1 MTPTSTI
8 VLSRRTALLAIAGAT
23 AQLLTGCGG
32 GGDSSQAGLS
42 SGGTGSFTTG
52 TVSGLGSIIV
62 NGIRYDDSSAMV
74 YARDD
79 DDAAVPVKVGM
90 VVVVQGGKVT
100 PAANANSLPTA
111 TATSITVG
119 SEWKGPV
126 EAIDTTLQTLTLLGQ
141 TVQLLASTVIEGEVF
156 RLADITTS
164 MFVEVYGYL
173 DPTTGVLQATRIET
187 DDSAPSTYR
196 LTGVVS
202 NLDTTAR
209 TFAIGNTLISYGG
222 GTSLPTNWA
231 NGLQVR
237 VRLST
242 TAVSGRW
249 PATRIQAFES
259 ALAGNDDADGDE
271 AELHGIVSGFQSAAA
286 FMVNGIA
293 VNASSATVSGTLA
306 NGVNV
311 EVKGRVS
318 SGVIVASEVEVKDED
333 EIENE
338 DFEFHGTLSNVD
350 TTARTFVLRG
360 YTFSYDNATTFE
372 GLTLSNGSTDF
383 VEVKAQ
389 LVEGGWLA
397 LEVKVDD

>member
-1 MTPTSTI
+1 MTTTASI
-8 VLSRRTALLAIAGAT
+8 LLSRRTALLAIAGAT
-23 AQLLTGCGG
+23 AQLMTGCGG

-62 NGIRYDDSSAMV
+62 NGIRYDDSRATV

-79 DDAAVPVKVGM
+79 DDTPVAVQVGM

-100 PAANANSLPTA
+100 PAANANTLPTA

-126 EAIDTTLQTLTLLGQ
+126 EAVDTTQQTLTVLGQ
-141 TVQLLASTVIEGEVF
+141 TVQLLATTVITGNVL

-164 MFVEVYGYL
+164 MYVEVYGYL
-173 DPTTGVLQATRIET
+173 DATTGALQATRVET

-196 LTGVVS
+196 LTGVVA
-202 NLDTTAR
+202 NLDTTGR
-209 TFAIGNTLISYGG
+209 TFAIGNALISYGG
-222 GTSLPTNWA
+222 GVSLPANWA

-237 VRLST
+237 VRMST
-242 TAVSGRW
+242 TLQSGRW

-259 ALAGNDDADGDE
+259 ALAGADDADGDE
-271 AELHGIVSGFQSAAA
+271 AELHGIVSSFQSVAS
-286 FMVNGIA
+286 FMVNGIP
-293 VNASSATVSGTLA
+293 VNASSASVNGTLA
-306 NGVNV
+306 AGVNV

-318 SGVIVASEVEVKDED
+318 SGVIVATEVEVKDET

-338 DFEFHGTLSNVD
+338 DFEFHGTLSGVD

-360 YTFSYDNATTFE
+360 YTFSYDNETVFD
-372 GLTLSNGSTDF
+372 GLTLSNSSTDL
-383 VEVKAQ
+383 VEVKARI
-389 LVEGGWLA
+389 VDGAWLA
-397 LEVKVDD
+397 VEVERED